1 MSEDTI
7 RVGSLSAERQL
18 TLTASPDNITAGG
31 VVQLIATSARL
42 TGEYDVTWRVE
53 GPVTLPEGGLGIT
66 SITGRHHD
74 FGDGEDE
81 EGDGPVIR
89 ATLDT
94 SALAVGQWTVR
105 IDLERTGFVEDG
117 EVSRRHPVWASD
129 RFRVSPRPFTAG
141 DDVSVSMRRAAV
153 TPTTDQ
159 ALWVSIR
166 NSTANISFNPYI
178 DFIDRVWRESD
189 PARSALN
196 GHRSQLRRV
205 ERRTALP
212 FPHVER
218 YRLLKAATEVFLMI
232 NVRTDPGDFRHVDLE
247 QESARLNR
255 DVRPG
260 ELEEQFRRYLVG
272 TPTGDGGDLDVL
284 PYLDLVRRALGDV
297 PVVGLDGHHDEASLA
312 YGILAEKLTRPVLI
326 EPIHEYWLECGGLMR
341 TINAITWRF
350 QNRANPHPGRDPL
363 AGVDIDPL
371 RPLNNVLWGWL
382 RDADHRLTEAQ
393 RRDEYKHHYG
403 LPPGPSD
410 RRLADTRTR
419 FMGAFHSLLAE
430 CLRFYEDDDLTVK
443 IANGFDV
450 LNSLKETHLLLT
462 QGAHNQY
469 GDLPWTARHEF
480 LMAQWILSR
489 AEIRDFLPHQIMVDT
504 PETWMRSV
512 DSMNRLQRWSDVS
525 AQHYR
530 DLAEFA
536 EQLLLGI
543 RFGAWTSVNDP
554 DQAANWARYFRR
566 EVQQYCH
573 AYQAVTGQG
582 VHRRAHSPAALGRE
596 ASNGYARR
604 PQQSV
609 FPG

>member
-1 MSEDTI
+1 MSEQPI
-7 RVGSLSAERQL
+7 RVGSQNAEAAEV
-18 TLTASPDNITAGG
+18 TLEAQPDVTAAGG
-31 VVQLIATSARL
+31 IVQLVASAPNLR
-42 TGEYDVTWRVE
+42 GGYDVTWRVE
-53 GPVTLPEGGLGIT
+53 GPATLLEGGLGIT
-66 SITGRHHD
+66 SITGRHHE
-74 FGDGEDE
+74 FPGDGRT
-81 EGDGPVIR
+81 VR

-94 SALAVGQWTVR
+94 TPLAVGQWTVH
-105 IDLERTGFVEDG
+105 IELTPTDNANGLEARGG
-117 EVSRRHPVWASD
+117 PVLGANDSIQ
-129 RFRVSPRPFTAG
+129 VTPRPFTAG
-141 DDVSVSMRRAAV
+141 DDVSVTMRRAAV
-153 TPTTDQ
+153 EQTTDQ

-166 NSTANISFNPYI
+166 NSTSNLGFDPYI
-178 DFIDRVWRESD
+178 RFIDRVWRDSD

-196 GHRSQLRRV
+196 GFRRDLNRV

-232 NVRTDPGDFRHVDLE
+232 NVRTDPGDFRRVDLAE
-247 QESARLNR
+247 ESARLNR
-255 DVRPG
+255 DLRPG
-260 ELEEQFRRYLVG
+260 ELETQFRRYLVD
-272 TPTGDGGDLDVL
+272 TPTGDGGSLDVL

-297 PVVGLDGHHDEASLA
+297 PVIGRSGYDDEASLA
-312 YGILAEKLTRPVLI
+312 YGILAEKLTRPVFLELI
-326 EPIHEYWLECGGLMR
+326 HSYWLERAGLMK

-350 QNRANPHPGRDPL
+350 QNRANPYQGRDPL
-363 AGVDIDPL
+363 AGVDVDPL

-382 RDADHRLTEAQ
+382 RDAGHRLTEAQ
-393 RRDEYKHHYG
+393 RCDEYRHHYG
-403 LPPGPSD
+403 LPPGPAD
-410 RRLADTRTR
+410 RRLADSRTR

-450 LNSLKETHLLLT
+450 LNGLKETHLLLV

-489 AEIRDFLPHQIMVDT
+489 SEIRDFLPHQIMVDT
-504 PETWMRSV
+504 PEVWMRSV
-512 DSMNRLQRWSDVS
+512 DAMNRLQGWSDVS
-525 AQHYR
+525 VLHYR

-543 RFGAWTSVNDP
+543 RFGAWTSANDP

-582 VHRRAHSPAALGRE
+582 VHRRAHSPAALGRTT
-596 ASNGYARR
+596 AANGYARQ
-604 PQQSV
+604 QQSA
-609 FPG
+609 FLG

>member
-1 MSEDTI
+1 MSEETI
-7 RVGSLSAERQL
+7 RINSPDAERSL
-18 TLTASPDNITAGG
+18 TLDASPDEITTGG
-31 VVQLIATSARL
+31 IVQLVATASGL
-42 TGEYDVTWRVE
+42 LGGYDVTWYVE
-53 GPVTLPEGGLGIT
+53 GPAPLPEGGLGIT
-66 SITGRHHD
+66 SITGRHHE
-74 FGDGEDE
+74 FPGG
-81 EGDGPVIR
+81 GPIIR

-94 SALAVGQWTVR
+94 SLLSVGQWTVY
-105 IDLERTGFVEDG
+105 VELASTDNPNG
-117 EVSRRHPVWASD
+117 PGIRSGSTLRAGTPVEVR
-129 RFRVSPRPFTAG
+129 PRPFTAG
-141 DDVSVSMRRAAV
+141 DEVSVSMRRAAV

-166 NSTANISFNPYI
+166 NSTNNLGFDPYVR
-178 DFIDRVWRESD
+178 FIDRIWRDSD
-189 PARSALN
+189 PARAGLN
-196 GHRSQLRRV
+196 GVRPELRRV

-212 FPHVER
+212 YPHVER

-232 NVRTDPGDFRHVDLE
+232 NVRTDPGDFRQVDLAE
-247 QESARLNR
+247 ESARLNR
-255 DVRPG
+255 DLQPG
-260 ELEEQFRRYLVG
+260 DLEAQFRRYLVG
-272 TPTGDGGDLDVL
+272 TPTGNGADLNVL

-297 PVVGLDGHHDEASLA
+297 PVLASHGRYDDEASLC
-312 YGILAEKLTRPVLI
+312 YGILAEKLTRPVFLELI
-326 EPIHEYWLECGGLMR
+326 HSYWLEHGGLIK

-382 RDADHRLTEAQ
+382 RDAGHRLTEAQ
-393 RRDEYKHHYG
+393 RRDECRHQYG
-403 LPPGPSD
+403 LPPGPAD
-410 RRLADTRTR
+410 RRLADSRTR
-419 FMGAFHSLLAE
+419 FMGAFHSLLAD

-450 LNSLKETHLLLT
+450 LNGLKETHLLLT

-469 GDLPWTARHEF
+469 GDLPWTARQEF

-489 AEIRDFLPHQIMVDT
+489 PEIRDFLPYQIMVDT

-512 DSMNRLQRWSDVS
+512 DAMNRLQGWSDVS
-525 AQHYR
+525 ALHYR

-582 VHRRAHSPAALGRE
+582 VHRRAHAPAALGRKTT
-596 ASNGYARR
+596 SNGYARR
-604 PQQSV
+604 QQSA
-609 FPG
+609 FHG

>member
-1 MSEDTI
+1 MTQQPVRINSQN
-7 RVGSLSAERQL
+7 AE
-18 TLTASPDNITAGG
+18 TAVNLTALPDVTTAGG
-31 VVQLIATSARL
+31 IVQLVASASGL
-42 TGEYDVTWRVE
+42 TDEFDVTWRVE
-53 GPVTLPEGGLGIT
+53 GPLNVPDQNAALGLT
-66 SITGRHHD
+66 TITGRRHD
-74 FGDGEDE
+74 FADGD
-81 EGDGPVIR
+81 IR

-94 SALAVGQWTVR
+94 TALAVGPWTV
-105 IDLERTGFVEDG
+105 TVEL
-117 EVSRRHPVWASD
+117 SRPDDQNGNRGRRMVHGQDSTTV
-129 RFRVSPRPFTAG
+129 RVTPRPFGAG
-141 DDVSVSMRRAAV
+141 DDISVTMRRAAV
-153 TPTTDQ
+153 APTTDQ

-166 NSTANISFNPYI
+166 NSTNNLGF
-178 DFIDRVWRESD
+178 DFFERFVERIWHDGD
-189 PARSALN
+189 PARHALD
-196 GHRSQLRRV
+196 GHRQDLRRV
-205 ERRTALP
+205 VRRTALP

-218 YRLLKAATEVFLMI
+218 YRLLKASAELFLMI
-232 NVRTDPGDFRHVDLE
+232 NVRTDPGDFRRVDLTE
-247 QESARLNR
+247 ESARLNR
-255 DVRPG
+255 DLEPG
-260 ELEEQFRRYLVG
+260 DLEQQFRRYLVD
-272 TPTGDGGDLDVL
+272 TPTGGGGNIDVL

-297 PVVGLDGHHDEASLA
+297 PVIGGGRYDDEASLA
-312 YGILAEKLTRPVLI
+312 FGILAEKLTRPVFLELI
-326 EPIHEYWLECGGLMR
+326 HSYWLERSGLMK

-350 QNRANPHPGRDPL
+350 QNRANPYPGRDPL

-410 RRLADTRTR
+410 RRLADSRTR

-450 LNSLKETHLLLT
+450 LNGLKETHLLLT

-469 GDLPWTARHEF
+469 GDLPWTARQEF

-489 AEIRDFLPHQIMVDT
+489 PEVRDFLPYQVMVDT

-512 DSMNRLQRWSDVS
+512 DAMNRLQGWSDVS
-525 AQHYR
+525 VLHYR

-573 AYQAVTGQG
+573 AFEAVTGQG
-582 VHRRAHSPAALGRE
+582 VHRRAHAPAAP
-596 ASNGYARR
+596 ANGYGRR
-604 PQQSV
+604 PQSA
-609 FPG
+609 FRG

>member
-1 MSEDTI
+1 MSEETI
-7 RVGSLSAERQL
+7 RVGSPNAERWL
-18 TLTASPDNITAGG
+18 GLEASPDEITAGG
-31 VVQLIATSARL
+31 IVQLVATQSGL
-42 TGEYDVTWRVE
+42 IGGFDVTWRVE
-53 GPVTLPEGGLGIT
+53 GPVALPEGGLGIT
-66 SITGRHHD
+66 SITGRHHE
-74 FGDGEDE
+74 FPS
-81 EGDGPVIR
+81 DGPIIR

-94 SALAVGQWTVR
+94 APLAVGQWTVR
-105 IDLERTGFVEDG
+105 IELTPTDEENDTEARDG
-117 EVSRRHPVWASD
+117 ATLTASD
-129 RFRVSPRPFTAG
+129 QIRVAPRPFAAG
-141 DDVSVSMRRAAV
+141 DDVSVTMRRAAV
-153 TPTTDQ
+153 APTTDQ

-166 NSTANISFNPYI
+166 NSTNNLGFDPYI
-178 DFIDRVWRESD
+178 RFIDRVWHDSD
-189 PARSALN
+189 PTRSALN
-196 GHRSQLRRV
+196 GFRRDLRRV

-232 NVRTDPGDFRHVDLE
+232 NVRTDPGDFRRVDLAE
-247 QESARLNR
+247 EGARLNR
-255 DVRPG
+255 NLQPG
-260 ELEEQFRRYLVG
+260 ELEAQFRRYLVD
-272 TPTGDGGDLDVL
+272 TPTGDGGTLDVL

-297 PVVGLDGHHDEASLA
+297 PVIGHGRYDDEASLC
-312 YGILAEKLTRPVLI
+312 YGILAEKLTRPVLL
-326 EPIHEYWLECGGLMR
+326 ELIHSYWLERGGVMK

-350 QNRANPHPGRDPL
+350 QNRANPYPGRDPL

-382 RDADHRLTEAQ
+382 RDVDHRLTEAQ

-403 LPPGPSD
+403 LPPGPAE
-410 RRLADTRTR
+410 RRLADSRTR

-450 LNSLKETHLLLT
+450 LNGLKETHLLLT

-469 GDLPWTARHEF
+469 GALPWTARQEF

-489 AEIRDFLPHQIMVDT
+489 SEIRDFLPHQIMVDT
-504 PETWMRSV
+504 PEVWMRSV
-512 DSMNRLQRWSDVS
+512 DAMNRLQGWSDVS
-525 AQHYR
+525 VLHYR

-573 AYQAVTGQG
+573 AYEAVTGQG
-582 VHRRAHSPAALGRE
+582 VHRRAHDPAALGRR
-596 ASNGYARR
+596 AGTDGYVRR
-604 PQQSV
+604 QQSA
-609 FPG
+609 FLG